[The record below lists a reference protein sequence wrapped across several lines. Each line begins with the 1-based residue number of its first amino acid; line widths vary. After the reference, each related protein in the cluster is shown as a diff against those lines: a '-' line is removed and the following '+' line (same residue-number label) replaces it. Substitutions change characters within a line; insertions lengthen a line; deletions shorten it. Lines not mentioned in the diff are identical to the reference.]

1 MKQIR
6 NVEKSHLNMVINEAA
21 LVSYLNSNCNELI
34 RCEDLYYSDKD
45 KAVFIILEYMDQG
58 SMQKICSEGYQSYSE
73 QFCKYSL
80 FKVLLGLKK
89 MHDNNVLHRDIK
101 SDNVIYSLQGD
112 VKITDLGFA
121 CCLSEQ

>member
-1 MKQIR
+1 
-6 NVEKSHLNMVINEAA
+6 
-21 LVSYLNSNCNELI
+21 
-34 RCEDLYYSDKD
+34 
-45 KAVFIILEYMDQG
+45 
-58 SMQKICSEGYQSYSE
+58 MQKICREGHQSYSE

-101 SDNVIYSLQGD
+101 SDNILYSLQGD
-112 VKITDLGFA
+112 VKIADLGFA